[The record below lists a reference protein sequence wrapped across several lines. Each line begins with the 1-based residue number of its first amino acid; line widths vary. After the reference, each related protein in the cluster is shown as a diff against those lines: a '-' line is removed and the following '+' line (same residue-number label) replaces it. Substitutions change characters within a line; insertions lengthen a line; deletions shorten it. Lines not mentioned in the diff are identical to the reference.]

1 MPVGESLCWGPNRAE
16 ERERAEGEGSG
27 KSEERRAV
35 EVEGVVLQVAR
46 CQCVYDK
53 YALKRGVR
61 ISNPVRA
68 IERQI

>member
-1 MPVGESLCWGPNRAE
+1 
-16 ERERAEGEGSG
+16 
-27 KSEERRAV
+27 V

-53 YALKRGVR
+53 YALKRWVR

-68 IERQI
+68 TERQI